1 MDYQEL
7 SKNTV
12 SKLRELVKE
21 HLPDLKGV
29 SGMKKEALVE
39 ALAEKLGVAR
49 PHQAGASLDKGA
61 LKAEIKK
68 LKGARRS
75 AIEAKDAAK
84 MKDTREKLHR
94 LRRQL
99 RRATRAVV

>member
-21 HLPDLKGV
+21 HLPDLKGA
-29 SGMKKEALVE
+29 STMKKDALVE
-39 ALAEKLGVAR
+39 ALAEKLGAEK
-49 PHQAGASLDKGA
+49 PHKGAVGLDRGA
-61 LKAEIKK
+61 LKAQIKK
-68 LKGARRS
+68 LKTARQA
-75 AIEAKDAAK
+75 AIAAKDPIQ
-84 MKDTREKLHR
+84 MKDTREKLHQ

-99 RRATRAVV
+99 RRAARAAA